1 MNFKYYDILTQVIVG
16 YLILVIAIY
25 VLGFPYESAY
35 NVPYLAVAFVIGYFI
50 NAISSLLE
58 EFYYW
63 TIGGRPSDKLL
74 QVNSKKGYS
83 GIYKVRFYQT
93 IEIINMLKQ
102 DVKDNNANERKM
114 FAAAMGMTNG
124 DDKSRVQDF
133 NAHYAFSRVMLTTML
148 MVTAILL
155 FRFYDNWETY
165 LVLIPLILSW
175 NRYRERGYYYAKEVL
190 NEYLKKKKTVND

>member
-1 MNFKYYDILTQVIVG
+1 MNFKYYDILTQVMVG
-16 YLILVIAIY
+16 YLILVIAIF
-25 VLGFPYESAY
+25 VLGFTYESAY

-114 FAAAMGMTNG
+114 FAAAMRMTNG
-124 DDKSRVQDF
+124 DDKGRVQYF
-133 NAHYAFSRVMLTTML
+133 NAHYAFSRAMLTAML
-148 MVTAILL
+148 MITAILL
-155 FRFYDNWETY
+155 FRFYDKWETY

-190 NEYLKKKKTVND
+190 NEYLKKKKAVND